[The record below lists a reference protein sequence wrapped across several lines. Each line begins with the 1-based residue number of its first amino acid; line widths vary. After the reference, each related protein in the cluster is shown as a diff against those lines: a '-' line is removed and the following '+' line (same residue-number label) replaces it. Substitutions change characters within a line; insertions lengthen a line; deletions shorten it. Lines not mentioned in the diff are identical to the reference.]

1 MGYYNECK
9 TPATI
14 MGPIWDIAMNLKT
27 NYYYGTHMGHCN
39 EFKNLATI
47 MGSYMQVL
55 QCMYKTSGY

>member
-1 MGYYNECK
+1 
-9 TPATI
+9 